1 MCGRFVLISD
11 LTEVMDAY
19 PVEEASMAPRR
30 SFNIAPGSPV
40 SVILRRERPMLAI
53 VPWGYPF
60 PWAGGVSPG
69 KTLINA
75 RAETAAVKSAFRKS
89 FLERRCL
96 ILSNGYYEWKKEG
109 KTKIPYFIHLEG
121 KRLFAFA
128 GIFNRRDPSETPGV
142 AILTT
147 EPATAVGHIH
157 NRMPVILTGEE
168 GLQWIETAGS
178 GVDSLQSLLKPYG
191 GKDLAAYPVSPYV
204 NLPAHDSPAC
214 IIPLEPGDPGTTP
227 TNRLT
232 FPVDYTK

>member
-11 LTEVMDAY
+11 LSEVMEAY
-19 PVEEASMAPRR
+19 PVEETSMPPRR
-30 SFNIAPGSPV
+30 SFNIAPASPV
-40 SVILRRERPMLAI
+40 SVILREERPLLAI
-53 VPWGYPF
+53 IPWGYPF
-60 PWAGGVSPG
+60 PWTGSIPPG

-75 RAETAAVKSAFRKS
+75 RAETAAVKPAFRKS

-128 GIFNRRDPSETPGV
+128 GIFNRRAPSETPGA

-147 EPATAVGHIH
+147 EPAAAVSHIH
-157 NRMPVILTGEE
+157 NRMPVILTGEAA
-168 GLQWIETAGS
+168 LRWIEPAG
-178 GVDSLQSLLKPYG
+178 GGGDLLQSLLGPYR

-214 IIPLEPGDPGTTP
+214 IAPLEPGDPGATP

>member
-11 LTEVMDAY
+11 LSGVVEVF
-19 PVEEASMAPRR
+19 PVAEDSIPPRR
-30 SFNIAPGSPV
+30 SFNIAPGSSV
-40 SVILRRERPMLAI
+40 SVILREEKQRL
-53 VPWGYPF
+53 VLFPWGYPP
-60 PWAGGVSPG
+60 PWAGGVSAG

-75 RAETAAVKSAFRKS
+75 RAETAAVKPAFRKS

-128 GIFNRRDPSETPGV
+128 GIFNRRDPADVPGV

-147 EPATAVGHIH
+147 EPAPAVGPIH
-157 NRMPVILTGEE
+157 DRMPVILTGEAALRWLE
-168 GLQWIETAGS
+168 PAG
-178 GVDSLQSLLKPYG
+178 GGGDFLQSLLGPYR
-191 GKDLAAYPVSPYV
+191 GKDLAAYPVSRYV

-214 IIPLEPGDPGTTP
+214 IAPLEPGDPGARS